1 MTDIQFDAGTLLAAD
16 DDNLELTYALV
27 PHGEKCRSNLGEFE
41 VGTGMFSIPDD
52 LTGMS
57 VNLDHKRER
66 PVAAFTSL
74 VDQADTMLARF
85 RFAKNAEGRA
95 AYADAKDPNGKRRHV
110 SVEASDVVIRAGKA
124 IAGRVF
130 GAALV
135 ERPAFPSA
143 TLLAAAADTEPA
155 SSYESHSEDEF
166 TDANGVKWSRVYD
179 SKTATNT
186 ETADDGST
194 TTTSTSTWTEETT
207 PVGNTSTDTE
217 NTENKEDAV
226 SVPNTLVAGKT
237 AAPTTGATTTA
248 RPVELRTLFAAI
260 SRSKVRMA
268 TDEDMTLLAD
278 ASRGLAGSPETIAS
292 TLVAELADIT
302 ISGTDSLPVG
312 GGAIRPN
319 WVNELESGQTYE
331 RIYVP
336 LAKTGTD
343 ITAEG
348 KKGYKVRRGTAAAPV
363 DSYAEVGDWEGN
375 KEEIGT
381 GTGFTEPYTSVLHRF
396 AFGNDIA
403 REFIDLPG
411 GAEVLAA
418 WFSLIKEDHLVWSD
432 ERARRAWIAMAGA
445 PLAVSGAIPAE
456 YPQALGIVMQ
466 ALRAVAKPKADK
478 RRDKATFVI
487 VNDAAAEAIDFTP
500 FEHIPE
506 YIKFSWNLDRSD
518 LKAGDVV
525 LVNGDNGIVGS
536 PAALAGANYALELDE
551 LAGGPLW
558 VDALN
563 IAQGGIDKALH
574 GYLQE
579 FRVRSEAV
587 KLVGVPDTR
596 ANSTAYE
603 VGRLITFDSGKKFR
617 VEVAG
622 TSAGSAPTAPSV
634 GATVADGTA
643 TLRRLA

>member
-1 MTDIQFDAGTLLAAD
+1 MTEIQFDAGTLLAAD

-41 VGTGMFSIPDD
+41 VGIGMFSIPED
-52 LTGMS
+52 LTGMA
-57 VNLDHKRER
+57 VNLDHKREH
-66 PVAAFTSL
+66 PVAAFVGL
-74 VDQADTMLARF
+74 KDQADTMLARF
-85 RFAKNAEGRA
+85 RFAKSPEGRA

-110 SVEASDVVIRAGKA
+110 SVEARDVVIRAGKA

-155 SSYESHSEDEF
+155 SSYESHSEDEY
-166 TDANGVKWSRVYD
+166 TDGDGKKWKRVYD
-179 SKTATNT
+179 SETDVSTTT
-186 ETADDGST
+186 EPDGST
-194 TTTSTSTWTEETT
+194 TTTYTSTSVEATT
-207 PVGNTSTDTE
+207 PIDAQPDDDDTSNTDTE
-217 NTENKEDAV
+217 EDAV
-226 SVPNTLVAGKT
+226 GVPNTLTAGK
-237 AAPTTGATTTA
+237 APATTQA
-248 RPVELRTLFAAI
+248 RPVELRTLFAAMG
-260 SRSKVRMA
+260 RARVRMA
-268 TDEDMTLLAD
+268 SDEDMTLLGE
-278 ASRGLAGSPETIAS
+278 ASRGLAGSPETISS
-292 TLVAELADIT
+292 TLTAALSDIT

-312 GGAIRPN
+312 GAAIQPN
-319 WVNELESGQTYE
+319 WVGQLESGQTYE

-348 KKGYKVRRGTAAAPV
+348 KKGYKVKRGTAGAPV
-363 DSYAEVGDWEGN
+363 NSYAETGDWDGN
-375 KEEIGT
+375 KEDIGS
-381 GTGFTEPYTSVLHRF
+381 GTGFTAPFTSQLHRF

-418 WFSLIKEDHLVWSD
+418 WFALIREDHLVWSD
-432 ERARRAWIAMAGA
+432 ERARRAWISMAGS
-445 PLAVSGAIPAE
+445 PVAVSGSIPTE
-456 YPQALGIVMQ
+456 YPAALGVVMQ
-466 ALRAVAKPKADK
+466 ALRAVAKPKADL

-487 VNDAAAEAIDFTP
+487 VNDAAAEQIDFTP

-525 LVNGDNGIVGS
+525 LVNGDNGITAA
-536 PAALAGANYALELDE
+536 PAALAGASYALELDE

-558 VDALN
+558 IDALN
-563 IAQGGIDKALH
+563 IAQGGIDKAIH

-579 FRVRSEAV
+579 FQVRPEAV
-587 KLVGVPDTR
+587 KLVGTPDTR
-596 ANSTAYE
+596 ANSTAYP
-603 VGRLITFDSGKKFR
+603 VGRILTFDSGKKFR
-617 VEVAG
+617 VTVAG
-622 TSAGSAPTAPSV
+622 TSAGSAPTAPAV

-643 TLRRLA
+643 TLLRLA